1 MSDNTLGRERAP
13 LLKHFIFIDPVRDG
27 DFISPRR
34 SAAAERYL
42 AGRARRVLDVLAAS
56 GVLVFLAPLMVLI
69 AVAVYMSSP
78 GPILFRQKRHGQG
91 MAMFEMLKFR
101 SMYCDQQPDPD
112 VKQATRHD
120 PRVTPLGRLLRR
132 TSLDELP
139 QLWNVIRGD
148 MSLIGPR
155 PHAVEHDNFYRDLI
169 PTYCE
174 RFRVRPGITGLA
186 QVNGARGATPQVED
200 MADRVQLDLLYMQ
213 KASFFLD
220 CRILLRTVKEVIGS
234 DSAF

>member
-1 MSDNTLGRERAP
+1 
-13 LLKHFIFIDPVRDG
+13 
-27 DFISPRR
+27 
-34 SAAAERYL
+34 
-42 AGRARRVLDVLAAS
+42 
-56 GVLVFLAPLMVLI
+56 
-69 AVAVYMSSP
+69 
-78 GPILFRQKRHGQG
+78 
-91 MAMFEMLKFR
+91 
-101 SMYCDQQPDPD
+101 
-112 VKQATRHD
+112 
-120 PRVTPLGRLLRR
+120 
-132 TSLDELP
+132 
-139 QLWNVIRGD
+139 

-155 PHAVEHDNFYRDLI
+155 SHAVEHYNFYRDLI